1 MSQLKEYDDAIESS
15 QWFSDSCY
23 RLLEK
28 ENGAWIKALPFSIRH
43 FIFMNRQTNSLPISI
58 KHSY

>member
-43 FIFMNRQTNSLPISI
+43 FIFMN
-58 KHSY
+58 